1 MFREARH
8 GDICRIVEMLADDD
22 IARARENLTGDL
34 APYYAAFDAIGADPN
49 NDLFVWDDNGVV
61 GCLQLTF
68 IPGLSYQGAWTAQVE
83 GVRVD
88 ASRRGAKIGEKMM
101 AEVIARS
108 RARGCQQ
115 LQLKTDKRR
124 KAAQRFYQRLG
135 FIMSHEGM
143 KLKL

>member
-34 APYYAAFDAIGADPN
+34 APYYAA
-49 NDLFVWDDNGVV
+49 FVWDDNGVV